1 MEYLKFDD
9 FEEYGGSGVSEEQYA
24 RYEMKARRLID
35 NMTRKR
41 LAGENKVRECV
52 KMCMYEL
59 ICAMLAY
66 EAQAG
71 ADGREIASV
80 SNDGVSVSYATGN
93 GGMERRYALIVR
105 SWLDGET
112 SEKGVPLLYAG
123 VG

>member
-1 MEYLKFDD
+1 MEYLDFDT
-9 FEEYGGSGVSEEQYA
+9 FKEYGGSGVSEEQYA

-41 LAGENKVRECV
+41 LAGETTVRECV

-66 EAQAG
+66 EMQAG

-80 SNDGVSVSYATGN
+80 SNDGVSVSYVSGS
-93 GGMERRYALIVR
+93 GGIERRFALIVR
-105 SWLDGET
+105 SWLDGE
-112 SEKGVPLLYAG
+112 SDANGVPLLYAG
-123 VG
+123 V